1 MFSPLYYFLGEIIDS
16 VTLFG
21 IPVTS
26 YTLINFTFK
35 IVQQYSNTSLK
46 LLHGATNFAELVL
59 NDIHIF
65 FDAYQRFHLVNLP
78 SNSPSDSLTIFHQMW
93 EMKVFPFSV
102 HCLCLNTPC
111 GASKNSKQLPSICLQ
126 WILNLLF
133 SNKFA
138 TFQ

>member
-1 MFSPLYYFLGEIIDS
+1 MFSPLYHFLGEIIDS
-16 VTLFG
+16 VTLLG

-46 LLHGATNFAELVL
+46 LLHGATNFVELVF

-78 SNSPSDSLTIFHQMW
+78 SNSPSDSLTIFPSNVGN
-93 EMKVFPFSV
+93 EGLSFFS
-102 HCLCLNTPC
+102 T
-111 GASKNSKQLPSICLQ
+111 LPLS
-126 WILNLLF
+126 
-133 SNKFA
+133 
-138 TFQ
+138 